1 MLQDKS
7 SPVIDDPA
15 KLFKILMHPARLSIL
30 DILRDSE
37 HCVCHMESHLGYRQ
51 AYISQQLM
59 VLREAGL
66 VEDRKDGLNV
76 FYRVTVPTL
85 YEVID
90 VARKITYVDEQI
102 QEHDPHHEAKA
113 ASCPC
118 PKCNPAAKNVSC

>member
-1 MLQDKS
+1 M
-7 SPVIDDPA
+7 IDDPA

-30 DILRDSE
+30 DILRHSE

-76 FYRVTVPTL
+76 FYHVTDPTL

-90 VARKITYVDEQI
+90 SARKLTQTHEQVRGY
-102 QEHDPHHEAKA
+102 DPNRRVKA
-113 ASCPC
+113 VSCPC
-118 PKCNPAAKNVSC
+118 PNCNPATKNISC

>member
-90 VARKITYVDEQI
+90 VARKITYVDEQV
-102 QEHDPHHEAKA
+102 QEHDLHHEAKA